1 MTSNKLTLIK
11 GGRDQI
17 ERDLVLALYGED
29 NAEIER
35 LSVQLDAIAKKLSPK
50 LALVN
55 TPEK

>member
-17 ERDLVLALYGED
+17 ERDLVITLFGED

-35 LSVQLDAIAKKLSPK
+35 LSAQLDAIAKKLSPK
-50 LALVN
+50 LALVK
-55 TPEK
+55 TPEE